1 MAVTTQ
7 GGPLPHGPVG
17 RLLERICV
25 AFTVTGGFMLVGIMV
40 MESMSVLGRMLSGW
54 LPVKGIAGDS
64 ELVQIGCATAIFAF
78 LPLCQL
84 QRGNVF
90 VDFFTKSL
98 PLKARSLLDALA
110 NLLFLALTL
119 AIAWQ
124 LMLGTMEKFA
134 HGDTTTILRI
144 PESWPYLICL
154 MSAWLLVVTTAY
166 TTARSIAEIRLNQ
179 QIGPQPTG
187 DH

>member
-1 MAVTTQ
+1 
-7 GGPLPHGPVG
+7 
-17 RLLERICV
+17 
-25 AFTVTGGFMLVGIMV
+25 MLVAIMLV
-40 MESMSVLGRMLSGW
+40 ESASVLGRSLSRW
-54 LPVKGIAGDS
+54 LPVTGIAGDS

-98 PLKARSLLDALA
+98 SLRLRSALDAAA
-110 NLLFLALTL
+110 NLLFLMLVLT
-119 AIAWQ
+119 IAWQ
-124 LMLGTMEKFA
+124 LRLGMLDKFA

-154 MSAWLLVVTTAY
+154 ISAGLLVITTGY
-166 TTARSIAEIRLNQ
+166 TVLRSLSEIRIGRP
-179 QIGPQPTG
+179 IGPAPAG
-187 DH
+187 EH

>member
-1 MAVTTQ
+1 MAVITQ
-7 GGPLPHGPVG
+7 GGTLPHGPVG
-17 RLLERICV
+17 QLLERICV
-25 AFTVTGGFMLVGIMV
+25 AFTIIGGFVLVGIML
-40 MESMSVLGRMLSGW
+40 MESASVLGRILSRW
-54 LPVKGIAGDS
+54 LPVTGIAGDS
-64 ELVQIGCATAIFAF
+64 ELVQIGCATAIFSF

-98 PLKARSLLDALA
+98 PLKARSFLDALA
-110 NLLFLALTL
+110 NLLFLALTT

-124 LMLGTMEKFA
+124 LMHGTMEKFA
-134 HGDTTTILRI
+134 HADTTTILRI

-154 MSAWLLVVTTAY
+154 VSAWLLVATTLY
-166 TTARSIAEIRLNQ
+166 TLTRSISEIRLNR